1 MKVLLSF
8 FIGLF
13 SIAVAGQNSF
23 YELIELGTFKVG
35 YFDSIIYN
43 EDENY
48 QQYGYVGAAPLFVQ
62 IWHPIQESLP
72 LEYLS
77 YGDFRKREVPEE
89 LQEVYDN
96 LARGIDNSFISY
108 NISEQFETYEPLNY
122 NGYTYEQV
130 LDTLKKTRTKSIRHP
145 LTTTTEF
152 PVILYHHGGQ
162 GLPDENYIMAEY
174 FASRGYIFISAN
186 YHLPFEGMD
195 YGASFG
201 VSDITSFPKKI
212 TAFAKELTTN
222 DNLFFIG
229 HSWGAQ
235 VGFTYLF
242 DKNWASGF
250 VSLETTI
257 EFKTDSIEI
266 KQKWPEVYKVIKTD
280 ERKYPIPVMLI
291 ANTTQ
296 NEKFSF
302 FEPLGTKDVYHVAT
316 KNPFGHES
324 YTAAFLMR
332 ILYNTT
338 FPQPDSSI
346 MKSQLILYNEHL
358 KLIECFFNS
367 VKEKKP
373 LKCRNLIN
381 HFYFN

>member
-1 MKVLLSF
+1 
-8 FIGLF
+8 
-13 SIAVAGQNSF
+13 
-23 YELIELGTFKVG
+23 
-35 YFDSIIYN
+35 
-43 EDENY
+43 
-48 QQYGYVGAAPLFVQ
+48 
-62 IWHPIQESLP
+62 ESLP